1 MSVRLCPKCQHELK
15 SYDHFF
21 CSNCGETLP
30 ENVSDPNVP
39 IKTLISYYTFEE
51 SKSPKPVK
59 LFKHLSIGVKAR
71 ENRKYIS
78 IALIL
83 ILVGI
88 VSERLYGI
96 IMNDSE
102 ITFTPKTTIEVQP
115 SSSVEVINTPL
126 TLQKGPFLN
135 NDFSKIVPSDIS
147 VYVEFN
153 DLSFLDFVT
162 ADDLDIKEKSTG
174 KAALFKTNKD
184 LDNGWGAL
192 VELRQESIVEVA
204 AALNKFTEKGLKAGI
219 FERYLLVSSSENVYE
234 NMLRAK
240 DSLILNLMRNPAYS
254 QVKAK
259 TIPEGKILFLK
270 VSQDKDTA
278 LGEVM
283 TYEFLGE
290 GEALSTISKLLE
302 QVLNS
307 SYNELVIN

>member
-51 SKSPKPVK
+51 SKSSKPVK

-102 ITFTPKTTIEVQP
+102 ITITPKTTIEVQP
-115 SSSVEVINTPL
+115 SFLIEVINTPL
-126 TLQKGPFLN
+126 ALQKGAFLN

-147 VYVEFN
+147 IYVELN
-153 DLSFLDFVT
+153 DLSFLEFVT
-162 ADDLDIKEKSTG
+162 KDDLGIKDKSTG
-174 KAALFKTNKD
+174 KAAIFKTNKD

-204 AALNKFTEKGLKAGI
+204 STLDKFIEKGLKAGI
-219 FERYLLVSSSENVYE
+219 FERYLLVSASENVYE

-240 DSLILNLMRNPAYS
+240 DSLILNLMRNPTYS

-259 TIPEGKILFLK
+259 AIPEGKILFLK

-283 TYEFLGE
+283 KYEFLGE
-290 GEALSTISKLLE
+290 GEVLNNISQLLE
-302 QVLNS
+302 RVLNS

>member
-71 ENRKYIS
+71 EIS

-240 DSLILNLMRNPAYS
+240 DSLILNLMRNPTYS